1 MMGTVLNMR
10 SATVFWLLLYS
21 GSPGISRTHPSPC
34 TALPTLHN
42 SIRSSRA
49 RLYGTRLLVAGINAS
64 ILRLSRRDW
73 TRLHVRAH
81 TCLVIC
87 VPESHI
93 CMQSAMSLSCCF
105 SLDGGGPGDCL

>member
-1 MMGTVLNMR
+1 MTGTVLNMR

-64 ILRLSRRDW
+64 ILRLSSAWDDFSR
-73 TRLHVRAH
+73 
-81 TCLVIC
+81 
-87 VPESHI
+87 PEMKRSGSPASREEAGHRG
-93 CMQSAMSLSCCF
+93 L
-105 SLDGGGPGDCL
+105 GP

>member
-1 MMGTVLNMR
+1 MKCQATPNTSDQQRLFGCSCIRGRLAFHVL
-10 SATVFWLLLYS
+10 
-21 GSPGISRTHPSPC
+21 ISVHPPPPC
-34 TALPTLHN
+34 PHFT
-42 SIRSSRA
+42 IQF
-49 RLYGTRLLVAGINAS
+49 RLYGTRLLVSGINAS

-93 CMQSAMSLSCCF
+93 CMQSATSLSCCF
-105 SLDGGGPGDCL
+105 SRDCGGPGDCL